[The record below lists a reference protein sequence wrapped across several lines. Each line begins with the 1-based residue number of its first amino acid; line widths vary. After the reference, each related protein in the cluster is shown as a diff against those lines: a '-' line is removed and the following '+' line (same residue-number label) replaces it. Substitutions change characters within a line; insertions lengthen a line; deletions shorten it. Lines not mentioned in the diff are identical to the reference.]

1 MNRSALAGLLAAL
14 LLGAPAAAQEKT
26 PQPPLF
32 LTVADLEQA
41 VQLPPPPPEGSPAAR
56 AELSELHQIQDART
70 PERLARAKWDGET
83 ENGGM
88 FAPTLG
94 PGFDLARLPATAR
107 MLADVRH
114 DEKLA
119 VSRGKVF
126 YLRKRPW
133 IVDATL
139 QPCSESDKP
148 LSSYPSGHST
158 MAYAMAVVLADALPA
173 KADVIMARAD
183 DYAESRLVCGVHFRS
198 DVAAGKILGEEIGR
212 SLLAKPAFRLEEQ
225 AAAKELQSLP

>member
-1 MNRSALAGLLAAL
+1 MNRSALAGVMAAL
-14 LLGAPAAAQEKT
+14 LFCAPAAAQEKA

-32 LTVADLEQA
+32 LTAADIDQA
-41 VQLPPPPPEGSPAAR
+41 VQLPQPPPEGSPAAL
-56 AELSELHQIQDART
+56 AELAELHQIQDART

-94 PGFDLARLPATAR
+94 PGFDLAKLPATAR

-119 VSRGKVF
+119 ATRAKVF

-133 IVDATL
+133 IVDPTL

-148 LSSYPSGHST
+148 LSSYTSGHST
-158 MAYAMAVVLADALPA
+158 MAYAMAVVLADAFPA
-173 KADVIMARAD
+173 KADAIMARAD

-198 DVAAGKILGEEIGR
+198 DVAGGKILGEEMGR
-212 SLLAKPAFRLEEQ
+212 SLLAKPAFKAEEQ
-225 AAAKELQSLP
+225 EAAKELRSLQ